1 MAKHRSCLGSLL
13 GELLSLAVSISTLN
27 LLILTFCSFGLG
39 SLSLTLPIGKIY
51 TLFNA
56 KVLYLGFLAI
66 FMLGSALC
74 GAAWNMNALIIG
86 RVLAGVGGIGVYTG
100 IMTILTS
107 LTTEKER
114 PVYLGVM

>member
-1 MAKHRSCLGSLL
+1 
-13 GELLSLAVSISTLN
+13 
-27 LLILTFCSFGLG
+27 
-39 SLSLTLPIGKIY
+39 
-51 TLFNA
+51 
-56 KVLYLGFLAI
+56 
-66 FMLGSALC
+66 MLGSALC